1 MLKAAKVLKD
11 EHGANVR
18 ISKAVSVSTKAFEPY
33 MEEMLNFELTDVSS
47 YSLILNSDLV
57 MCKAGT
63 STLECALIG
72 IPHFV
77 FLRTSPVNYAL
88 MKPIVKIKNISILN
102 IISGRDIVKEF
113 IQKDFTP
120 ANIMQESTK
129 IISDKA
135 YRNLLIEN
143 LHTVWS
149 QLGDKDA
156 SANAAAI
163 IYNLALGQ

>member
-1 MLKAAKVLKD
+1 
-11 EHGANVR
+11 
-18 ISKAVSVSTKAFEPY
+18 
-33 MEEMLNFELTDVSS
+33 
-47 YSLILNSDLV
+47 
-57 MCKAGT
+57 
-63 STLECALIG
+63 
-72 IPHFV
+72 
-77 FLRTSPVNYAL
+77 
-88 MKPIVKIKNISILN
+88 MKPIVKINNISILN